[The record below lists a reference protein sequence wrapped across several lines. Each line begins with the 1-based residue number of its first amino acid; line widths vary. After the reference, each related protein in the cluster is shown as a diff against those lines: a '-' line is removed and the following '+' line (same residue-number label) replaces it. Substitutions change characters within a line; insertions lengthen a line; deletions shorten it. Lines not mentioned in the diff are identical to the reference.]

1 MLPSL
6 QPAEKQPVCI
16 ARKPGAPFTVVLI
29 KPSKYDDEGYV
40 VRHMR
45 GVLPSNTLAA
55 LHALTVEVAD
65 HGGLG
70 EGLKVR
76 TLVYDET
83 VHRIDPKR
91 IARRARRGG
100 GRAVVCLCGVQ
111 SNQFPRAADLALQFR
126 ELDLPVLIGGF
137 HTSGIMELFPDLT
150 PELEEMIDQG
160 VTLVRGEVEE
170 AWPDLLRDVYHG
182 CLKPRYDIVE
192 RPDLSKQPIPELER
206 SYMKRFAYPN
216 MGTIDAGRGCPFNCS
231 FCTIINVQGRKM
243 RNRLAAEIERVVRA
257 NWKKRVDYYFFTHYN
272 FSRNPNWEEILDVL
286 IRLREEEDIRIDF
299 MIQVD
304 TLAWK
309 IPRFIEK
316 AARAGSTQVFIGME
330 SIRPEN
336 LKAAGKTQNKAREY
350 SEMIEAW
357 HRHSIA
363 CHVGYILGFPA
374 DTPEGVAE
382 DVHALMHEIKVDQVS
397 FFMLTPLPGSRD
409 HLEMVR
415 KGLWMDSDLNR
426 FDSFH
431 AVMHHPN
438 MSGEQWFEAYQNAW
452 KTFYSFDSMFGVLSR
467 ANRNTYWGLFKN
479 YVWYRAAMIERAH
492 PMISGFLRLKDRTQ
506 RRRGQAIESRLVH
519 LRRRLPEVARQ
530 LRQWVK
536 LFFEMEELWLQT
548 RHVLRP
554 GLAGRSS
561 VSDSISAITSG
572 ISQAAREQMVKAGAH
587 LEHAKGAAREQ
598 MVKAGAHLE
607 HAKGT
612 AREQMVKAGAHL
624 EHAKGAAR
632 EQIVKAG
639 AHLEHAKGAARRS
652 LASILARLH
661 ARLNPL
667 SFRGL
672 RTRQHLSEHWLATR
686 RALKTGRLWRLRPL
700 RSATNLVRDVNCTTR
715 FGLALLLARTK

>member
-1 MLPSL
+1 
-6 QPAEKQPVCI
+6 
-16 ARKPGAPFTVVLI
+16 
-29 KPSKYDDEGYV
+29 
-40 VRHMR
+40 
-45 GVLPSNTLAA
+45 
-55 LHALTVEVAD
+55 
-65 HGGLG
+65 
-70 EGLKVR
+70 
-76 TLVYDET
+76 
-83 VHRIDPKR
+83 
-91 IARRARRGG
+91 
-100 GRAVVCLCGVQ
+100 
-111 SNQFPRAADLALQFR
+111 
-126 ELDLPVLIGGF
+126 
-137 HTSGIMELFPDLT
+137 
-150 PELEEMIDQG
+150 
-160 VTLVRGEVEE
+160 
-170 AWPDLLRDVYHG
+170 
-182 CLKPRYDIVE
+182 
-192 RPDLSKQPIPELER
+192 
-206 SYMKRFAYPN
+206 
-216 MGTIDAGRGCPFNCS
+216 
-231 FCTIINVQGRKM
+231 
-243 RNRLAAEIERVVRA
+243 
-257 NWKKRVDYYFFTHYN
+257 
-272 FSRNPNWEEILDVL
+272 
-286 IRLREEEDIRIDF
+286 
-299 MIQVD
+299 
-304 TLAWK
+304 
-309 IPRFIEK
+309 
-316 AARAGSTQVFIGME
+316 
-330 SIRPEN
+330 
-336 LKAAGKTQNKAREY
+336 
-350 SEMIEAW
+350 
-357 HRHSIA
+357 
-363 CHVGYILGFPA
+363 
-374 DTPEGVAE
+374 
-382 DVHALMHEIKVDQVS
+382 
-397 FFMLTPLPGSRD
+397 
-409 HLEMVR
+409 
-415 KGLWMDSDLNR
+415 
-426 FDSFH
+426 
-431 AVMHHPN
+431 MHHPN

-607 HAKGT
+607 HAKG
-612 AREQMVKAGAHL
+612 
-624 EHAKGAAR
+624 AAR